1 MSKRPGLTVGSLRG
15 VPMGSARPPALVT
28 RAPMSASEGAEPTTD
43 PRPAMPR
50 ARVSLSLAPTRR
62 RGCCGT
68 GCVGCPYGD
77 WLRRV
82 RALGASQP

>member
-1 MSKRPGLTVGSLRG
+1 MSRVHQTSGLTVGSLRG
-15 VPMGSARPPALVT
+15 VPMGKAAAPRALT
-28 RAPMSASEGAEPTTD
+28 ALPLAPMK
-43 PRPAMPR
+43 
-50 ARVSLSLAPTRR
+50 R

-82 RALGASQP
+82 RATQSTEPSAGV